1 MDARTRAVVAY
12 IAGRLI
18 TGSAGWAI
26 QDKDR
31 KRRIPLDS
39 WIDGGNIRIYSHE
52 RHGYISGMGADGHY
66 VLFDH
71 ASDRGLMLAINL
83 EERTFSGADQQ
94 TSYHFFGD
102 VAERAIRL
110 YDYQDMRWHLYT
122 L

>member
-1 MDARTRAVVAY
+1 MDAGTRAVVAY

-18 TGSAGWAI
+18 TGGAGWAV

-31 KRRIPLDS
+31 KGRIPLDG
-39 WIDGGNIRIYSHE
+39 WIDGGSIRIYSHE

-71 ASDRGLMLAINL
+71 ANSCGLTLDVNT
-83 EERTFSGADQQ
+83 EERAFSGADQQ
-94 TSYHFFGD
+94 TTYHFFGD
-102 VAERAIRL
+102 VAACAIRL
-110 YDYQDMRWHLYT
+110 YDYQDMRWHLYA

>member
-1 MDARTRAVVAY
+1 VDARTRAVVAC

-26 QDKDR
+26 HDKDR
-31 KRRIPLDS
+31 KRRIPLDG
-39 WIDGGNIRIYSHE
+39 WIDGGNIRIYRHA

-71 ASDRGLMLAINL
+71 PSDRGLTLEVNA
-83 EERTFSGADQQ
+83 EERMFSGADQQ

>member
-1 MDARTRAVVAY
+1 MVAY

-18 TGSAGWAI
+18 TGSAGWTI
-26 QDKDR
+26 QDQDR
-31 KRRIPLDS
+31 KRRIPLDG
-39 WIDGGNIRIYSHE
+39 WVECGNIRIYSHE
-52 RHGYISGMGADGHY
+52 RHGYISGLGADAHY
-66 VLFDH
+66 VLFH
-71 ASDRGLMLAINL
+71 HGSERGLTLAVNS
-83 EERTFSGADQQ
+83 EERRFSGADQQ

>member
-1 MDARTRAVVAY
+1 VDARTRALVAY

-18 TGSAGWAI
+18 TGAASWTI

-31 KRRIPLDS
+31 KQRIPLDG
-39 WIDGGNIRIYSHE
+39 WIDGDNVRIYSHE

-71 ASDRGLMLAINL
+71 ASDHGLTLAINL
-83 EERTFSGADQQ
+83 EEHTFSGADQQ
-94 TSYHFFGD
+94 TSFHFFGD

-110 YDYQDMRWHLYT
+110 YDYQDMRWHLYA